1 MNVKVNPAM
10 LEWARREAGYTIDE
24 IAQCLDIETKRYMNW
39 ETTGT
44 DIPWGKLKEISKQ
57 YKRQLAVF
65 FLQKAP
71 PDTQKPSDYRNFK
84 LSCSGLSKK
93 TLLAIRR
100 ARKYLNISALLMGQ
114 DYWVRKYASL
124 KEIQSPDR
132 LRSRLAISLSDQ
144 ESFKYPRLAFKAWRK
159 SLEINLG
166 IFVFQFSLPL
176 DEVQAFCISDTPPF
190 GIVLN
195 SEHTYS
201 GRIFSLFHEV
211 VHLSRAQS
219 GICYPDALDDNQSL
233 ELACNE
239 FAGKFLV
246 PDDVVPVATTLDQLT
261 YHANRLKVSREV
273 ILRRNLER
281 SYISRNQ
288 FFALL
293 AEIRRLPIPKRKRSR
308 GPSVI
313 EKAQATRGEMF
324 FNLVVQAAQNN
335 KLDFNTAS
343 DALGLKLNYL
353 MYV

>member
-1 MNVKVNPAM
+1 M
-10 LEWARREAGYTIDE
+10 LEWARREAGFPVDE
-24 IAQCLDIETKRYMNW
+24 IAQRLDIEIERYKNW

-44 DIPWGKLKEISKQ
+44 DIPWGKLKEISRQ

-65 FLQKAP
+65 FLPKAP
-71 PDTQKPSDYRNFK
+71 PDTQKPSDYRNFR
-84 LSCSGLSKK
+84 LSSSGLSNK

-100 ARKYLNISALLMGQ
+100 TRKYLNISALLMGQ
-114 DYWVRKYASL
+114 DYWVTKYASL

-144 ESFKYPRLAFKAWRK
+144 ESFKYPSVAFKAWRK

-195 SEHTYS
+195 SKHTYS

-211 VHLSRAQS
+211 AHLSVAQS

-233 ELACNE
+233 ELTCNE

-246 PDDVVPVATTLDQLT
+246 PDNVVPVATTLDQLT

-281 SYISRNQ
+281 SYISKNQ
-288 FFALL
+288 FFELL
-293 AEIRRLPIPKRKRSR
+293 AEIRRLPIPKGGG
-308 GPSVI
+308 GPLSAI
-313 EKAQATRGEMF
+313 EKAQASRGEMF
-324 FNLVVQAAQNN
+324 FNLVVQAAQSN

>member
-1 MNVKVNPAM
+1 M
-10 LEWARREAGYTIDE
+10 LKWARREAGYTAEE
-24 IAQCLDIETKRYMNW
+24 IAQRLDIETERYMNW

-65 FLQKAP
+65 FLPKAP
-71 PDTQKPSDYRNFK
+71 PDTQKPSDYRNIK
-84 LSCSGLSKK
+84 RSCSGLSKK

-100 ARKYLNISALLMGQ
+100 ARKYLNISSLLMSQ
-114 DYWVRKYASL
+114 DYWVTKYALL

-144 ESFKYPRLAFKAWRK
+144 ESFKYTSEAFKAWRK
-159 SLEINLG
+159 SLETNLG
-166 IFVFQFSLPL
+166 IFVFPLPL

-195 SEHTYS
+195 SNHTYP

-219 GICYPDALDDNQSL
+219 GICYPDDLDNNQSL
-233 ELACNE
+233 ELTCNE

-246 PDDVVPVATTLDQLT
+246 PDDIVPVATTLDQLT

-293 AEIRRLPIPKRKRSR
+293 AEIRRLPIPKGGGR
-308 GPSVI
+308 PSSVL

-324 FNLVVQAAQNN
+324 FNLVVQAAQSN

>member
-10 LEWARREAGYTIDE
+10 LEWARREAGYTGKE
-24 IAQCLDIETKRYMNW
+24 IAQRLDIETKRYMNW

-44 DIPWGKLKEISKQ
+44 DIPWGKLKEISRQ

-65 FLQKAP
+65 FLPKVP
-71 PDTQKPSDYRNFK
+71 PDTQKPSDYRNFR
-84 LSCSGLSKK
+84 LSGSRLSAK

-114 DYWVRKYASL
+114 DYWVAKYALL
-124 KEIQSPDR
+124 KEIQSTDR
-132 LRSRLAISLSDQ
+132 LRSLLAISLSDQ
-144 ESFKYPRLAFKAWRK
+144 ESFKYTSEAFKVWRK
-159 SLEINLG
+159 SLETNLG

-195 SEHTYS
+195 SKHTYA

-211 VHLSRAQS
+211 AHLSRTQS
-219 GICYPDALDDNQSL
+219 GICYPDDLDDNQSL
-233 ELACNE
+233 ELNCNE

-246 PDDVVPVATTLDQLT
+246 PDNVVPVATTLDQLT

-273 ILRRNLER
+273 VLRRNLER

-288 FFALL
+288 FFKLL
-293 AEIRRLPIPKRKRSR
+293 DEIRQLPIPKGGGGRLS
-308 GPSVI
+308 SV
-313 EKAQATRGEMF
+313 EKAQSSRGEMF
-324 FNLVVQAAQNN
+324 FNLVVQAAQSNR
-335 KLDFNTAS
+335 LDFNTAS